1 MAVSAPALH
10 DALTDIVGRAHV
22 LRDASALAAYAVDDL
37 APSAV
42 VRPDSAEQ
50 VCRVLALCAAERLAV
65 VARGAGTSQGLGNP
79 PRRLDLVLD
88 LHRLAAVREYVP
100 EDMVATVGAGVTLDA
115 LAARLAPHRQIFA
128 LDPPGGGSR
137 TVGGVLASHASG
149 PLRFRYGTGR
159 DLLLGVRFVQ
169 ADGTLT
175 WGGAKVVKSV
185 TGYDVPK
192 LMVGALGTLGV
203 LAELTLRLHSLPDVE
218 RTWLVA
224 LPSAAAAQTLVGAI
238 LDSTLQPNRIE
249 LLDEAALRAETLPPS
264 PLAALVSFG
273 SVEDAVA
280 EQGARLARLA
290 VDAGGQARAV
300 AGEWTSGEDRTT
312 GDARTTLRVGSLP
325 GRLASTFE
333 TLRRALARVDGARST
348 MTAHAGLGLWHVTL
362 DGGGPDRI
370 ATLVEELRQAVGEH
384 DGYVAVT
391 GGPASVRRRVDPW
404 GPIAP
409 DAFALMRA
417 IKSTFDPDGRLNPGR
432 FVSGL

>member
-1 MAVSAPALH
+1 VSAVATRSIAAALRAVTARDRVID
-10 DALTDIVGRAHV
+10 DAA
-22 LRDASALAAYAVDDL
+22 ALGAFRVDDL
-37 APSAV
+37 TPRWV
-42 VRPDSAEQ
+42 VRPRSVDELTAVMAVGAE
-50 VCRVLALCAAERLAV
+50 ERLAV
-65 VARGAGTSQGLGNP
+65 APRGGGSTLDLGAP
-79 PRRLDLVLD
+79 PARLDLVVD
-88 LHRLAAVREYVP
+88 L
-100 EDMVATVGAGVTLDA
+100 TGLDA
-115 LAARLAPHRQIFA
+115 IVEHNADDLTVTVQAGLPLPALNQYLKAHRQFLP
-128 LDPPGGGSR
+128 LDPPGDR
-137 TVGGVLASHASG
+137 HTVGGIAATGVSG
-149 PLRFRYGTGR
+149 PLRFRYGTMR

-169 ADGTLT
+169 ADGIVT